1 MPARL
6 PSRRALAGLVLAPAL
21 AFPSAAHATT
31 AGPVPATPQASQV
44 PPRKTHFD
52 LQAHRGGI
60 GMTTESTL
68 EGFGK
73 ALRLGVSTLEL
84 DTQVTK
90 DRKVVVTHDRQ
101 VSAQKCRD
109 TAPVVPG
116 DPMYPYVGKY
126 IKDLTLT
133 QIRTMDCGYR
143 QLPGFP
149 EQEQIKGAR
158 MVELKDVL
166 NLVRKYRAKHVGLNI
181 ETKVEAG
188 APEQTAP
195 RELFVR
201 RVFEE
206 IRASGIERQVTIQS
220 FDWGALKAMHKLAPR
235 WPLVALTNYDFLQV
249 GKPGASPWLGGI
261 DADDYGGDFVR
272 AAATVPGVKVLSP
285 NYGFPQSGKVGD
297 PDFRFYADRTMV
309 AKAHARG
316 LKVVP
321 WTCDDP
327 ATVAALMD
335 MGVDGVIT
343 DHPDRVRQIM
353 AERGMRLP
361 RPYYPR

>member
-1 MPARL
+1 MPAPQTL
-6 PSRRALAGLVLAPAL
+6 VGLALAAVLTAPA
-21 AFPSAAHATT
+21 AAHAIS
-31 AGPVPATPQASQV
+31 AEGPQV

-52 LQAHRGGI
+52 LQAHRGGL
-60 GMTTESTL
+60 GLTTESSL

-84 DTQVTK
+84 DTQITK
-90 DRKVVVTHDRQ
+90 DLKVVVTHDRQ
-101 VSAQKCRD
+101 VNATKCRD
-109 TAPVVPG
+109 TGPLTPG

-126 IKDLTLT
+126 IKDLTLA
-133 QIRTMDCGYR
+133 QIRTMDCGYQ

-149 EQEQIKGAR
+149 QQEQIKGLR

-166 NLVRKYRAKHVGLNI
+166 GLVKRYRAKQVTLNI
-181 ETKVEAG
+181 ETKIEAG

-201 RVFEE
+201 RVYEE
-206 IRASGIERQVTIQS
+206 IHASGIERQVSIQS
-220 FDWGALKAMHKLAPR
+220 FDWGALMAMHRLAPK

-261 DADDYGGDFVR
+261 DADDYDGDFVK
-272 AAATVPGVKVLSP
+272 AAATIEGVTTLSP
-285 NYGFPQSGKVGD
+285 NYGFPQNGKVGD
-297 PDFRFYADRTMV
+297 PGFRFYADRSMTS
-309 AKAHARG
+309 AAHARG

-327 ATVAALMD
+327 ATIEALMD
-335 MGVDGVIT
+335 MGNDGIIT
-343 DHPDRVRQIM
+343 DYPDRVRQIM
-353 AERGMRLP
+353 ADRGMRLP
-361 RPYYPR
+361 KAYRPR